1 MRYSNMTSLEGRTA
15 LVTGGAGGIGSAIC
29 RRLSADGAFVI
40 VADIDG
46 ERARRIA
53 SDITAKGGSALGVS
67 LDITNSEQW
76 RSAITE
82 AVRATRRLNIL
93 VNNAGGASF
102 RPLESLSI
110 DDWKHDIDLNLNGAF
125 LGIKEAFDVMRE
137 SARQVPAGGSIV
149 NIASVSALMGSPGMP
164 AYSAG
169 KGGLR
174 LFTKA
179 IAVDFARR
187 GYGIRVNSVFP
198 GLIDTPLTKPLF
210 ESRMKQG
217 TGDNLEA
224 ARARILERYPIGR
237 IGRPEEIAGVV
248 SFLAG
253 DDSSYMIGAELVV
266 DGGLTAGG

>member
-1 MRYSNMTSLEGRTA
+1 MASHEGRTA

-29 RRLSADGAFVI
+29 RRLSADGAFVV

-46 ERARRIA
+46 DGASRLASEIA
-53 SDITAKGGSALGVS
+53 TKGRGALGVG
-67 LDITNSEQW
+67 LDITDRAQW
-76 RSAITE
+76 QSAIAV
-82 AVRATRRLNIL
+82 AVRGSGDLNIL
-93 VNNAGGASF
+93 VNNAGGAHI
-102 RPLESLSI
+102 RPLEALSI
-110 DDWKHDIDLNLNGAF
+110 DDWKRDIDVNLNGAF
-125 LGIKEAFDVMRE
+125 LGIKEALDVMRE
-137 SARQVPAGGSIV
+137 SARRTPSGGAIV
-149 NIASVSALMGSPGMP
+149 NIASVSALIGSPGMP

-187 GYGIRVNSVFP
+187 GYGIRVNSIYP

-210 ESRMKQG
+210 EGRKS
-217 TGDNLEA
+217 DAEDLEA

-253 DDSSYMIGAELVV
+253 DDSSFMVGAELAV
-266 DGGLTAGG
+266 DGGLTAG

>member
-1 MRYSNMTSLEGRTA
+1 MASLEGRTA

-29 RRLSADGAFVI
+29 RRLSADGAFVV
-40 VADIDG
+40 VADLDRDG
-46 ERARRIA
+46 ARRLASEIA
-53 SDITAKGGSALGVS
+53 ARGRGALGVA
-67 LDITNSEQW
+67 LDITDRAQW
-76 RSAITE
+76 RSAIAE
-82 AVRATRRLNIL
+82 AVRGSGGLNIL
-93 VNNAGGASF
+93 VNNAGGASI

-110 DDWKHDIDLNLNGAF
+110 DDWKRDIDVNLNGAF
-125 LGIKEAFDVMRE
+125 LGIKEALDVMRE
-137 SARQVPAGGSIV
+137 SARRTPSGGAIV
-149 NIASVSALMGSPGMP
+149 NIASVSALIGSPGMP

-187 GYGIRVNSVFP
+187 GYGIRVNSIYP

-210 ESRMKQG
+210 ESRKSE
-217 TGDNLEA
+217 TEDVEA
-224 ARARILERYPIGR
+224 ARSRILERYPIGR

-253 DDSSYMIGAELVV
+253 DDSSYMVGAEVVV
-266 DGGLTAGG
+266 DGGLTAG